1 VVQIVGRNKRARF
14 EYEILEKVEAG
25 MSLVGTEVKSLRDR
39 HVSFVDSYARVIDQ
53 EVYLYNL
60 HIKAYAQATDTFNHE
75 PTRRRKL
82 LLHKGQIR
90 RLTGKLNEQGLTLV
104 PLAIYFSERGHA
116 KIELGLGRGRKHH
129 DKREAIKRREAD
141 REIARAKS
149 RRSR

>member
-1 VVQIVGRNKRARF
+1 MVQIVAKNKRARF
-14 EYEILEKVEAG
+14 DYEILEKVEAG
-25 MSLVGTEVKSLRDR
+25 MSLMGTEVKSLRDR
-39 HVSFVDSYARVIDQ
+39 HVSFVDSYARVIDE
-53 EVYLYNL
+53 EVFLYSL
-60 HIKAYAQATDTFNHE
+60 HIKPYAQATDTFNHE

-116 KIELGLGRGRKHH
+116 KIELGLCRGRKHY
-129 DKREAIKRREAD
+129 DKRETIKRREAD

-149 RRSR
+149 RRPR